1 MRTGITAWTL
11 STIGANA
18 CGDGSRSPLVTECA
32 DAAAAILES
41 LGKTA
46 GRDVQIGDGTDGD
59 RMSWGGVPPG
69 CSIQSRGDW
78 APHFNMGSGSN
89 NGYYS
94 MICTGVID
102 GSTAGS
108 SAEHDAGSSWAKA
121 FVAVIVVGAVA
132 AIIGLVVYKR
142 RIAHSR
148 AIAGQAE
155 GTSLQPVANAPTF
168 VVGVPLAS
176 QGDTSNRV

>member
-1 MRTGITAWTL
+1 
-11 STIGANA
+11 
-18 CGDGSRSPLVTECA
+18 
-32 DAAAAILES
+32 
-41 LGKTA
+41 
-46 GRDVQIGDGTDGD
+46 
-59 RMSWGGVPPG
+59 
-69 CSIQSRGDW
+69 
-78 APHFNMGSGSN
+78 MGSGSN

-102 GSTAGS
+102 SSIAGS
-108 SAEHDAGSSWAKA
+108 SSERDAGSIWAKA
-121 FVAVIVVGAVA
+121 FVAVIVVGAIA
-132 AIIGLVVYKR
+132 SIIGLVVYKR